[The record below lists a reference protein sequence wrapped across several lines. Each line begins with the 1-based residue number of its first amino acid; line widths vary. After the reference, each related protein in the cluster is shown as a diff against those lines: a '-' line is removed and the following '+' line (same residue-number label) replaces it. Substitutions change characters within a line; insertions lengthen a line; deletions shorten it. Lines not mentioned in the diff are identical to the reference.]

1 MYKSNKLSVRYKEKL
16 IIYPDFE
23 IGYGDFVLVKG
34 SSGTGKSSLLNI
46 LGLIKKD
53 YEGSI
58 KFFDRE
64 IKDLNDKE
72 TSKYLSKNIC
82 YILQEGDLIEEL
94 SVKENIELG
103 SLVKLSKDELDR
115 ELADFGLRGYGDKKV
130 CELSG
135 GEKRRV
141 SLVKAVL
148 SGKDILILD
157 EPFYSIDK
165 SYSDKLIEKLYEI
178 KNEKLIVISM
188 NNDFIDKINLNDSVI
203 IDLNDSKTIF
213 KNSTAKSNYNIKQKE
228 NLFLE
233 KEIPK
238 IKINFL
244 IQFFIFLFLFF
255 SLFWLKS
262 FENKTKRYFNEDK
275 IYYIY
280 TNNQSINISKF
291 VNLKN
296 DDFLALNKGKE
307 NINDILIEKFYF
319 DKYSLG
325 KVSDLIG
332 NKINKDFCYL
342 SKSIYGLCDKIKI
355 KEKCSKCIFIDKQFL
370 SESIYLLKFSEK
382 INYNFLVYKNSSF
395 KPDLNLSN
403 FEKGEM
409 NCVVNE
415 VFASL
420 YPKLKRLRIFFQF
433 FLFGITF
440 FIAYN
445 LVSKKQKY
453 IRTLIRNGFEK
464 KCIFKFFI
472 QKIISYFSLSF
483 LSACL
488 LFYFFSIYFSGFI
501 KISFYNDV
509 FLYGWFYFLC
519 SLILSIFGIYIRLK
533 FIR

>member
-1 MYKSNKLSVRYKEKL
+1 
-16 IIYPDFE
+16 
-23 IGYGDFVLVKG
+23 
-34 SSGTGKSSLLNI
+34 
-46 LGLIKKD
+46 
-53 YEGSI
+53 
-58 KFFDRE
+58 
-64 IKDLNDKE
+64 
-72 TSKYLSKNIC
+72 
-82 YILQEGDLIEEL
+82 LIEEL
-94 SVKENIELG
+94 SVEKNIEIG

-115 ELADFGLRGYGDKKV
+115 ELADFGLRGYGNKKV

-165 SYSDKLIEKLYEI
+165 YYSDKLIEKLYEI

-203 IDLNDSKTIF
+203 IDLNDTKAIS
-213 KNSTAKSNYNIKQKE
+213 KNSTAKSNYYNTKNGE

-238 IKINFL
+238 IKINFS

-262 FENKTKRYFNEDK
+262 FENKTKKYFNEDK

-280 TNNQSINISKF
+280 TNNQSIDISKF
-291 VNLKN
+291 ANLKN
-296 DDFLALNKGKE
+296 DDFLVLNKIKE
-307 NINDILIEKFYF
+307 NINDILIKKFYF
-319 DKYSLG
+319 DKYSLS
-325 KVSDLIG
+325 KVSDLID
-332 NKINKDFCYL
+332 NKISKDFCYV
-342 SKSIYGLCDKIKI
+342 SKAIYGLCDKIKI

-370 SESIYLLKFSEK
+370 NESIYLLKFSEK

-420 YPKLKRLRIFFQF
+420 YPKIKRLRIFFQI

-453 IRTLIRNGFEK
+453 IKTLIRNGFK
-464 KCIFKFFI
+464 KNT
-472 QKIISYFSLSF
+472 F
-483 LSACL
+483 L
-488 LFYFFSIYFSGFI
+488 
-501 KISFYNDV
+501 N
-509 FLYGWFYFLC
+509 FLP
-519 SLILSIFGIYIRLK
+519 K
-533 FIR
+533 K

>member
-1 MYKSNKLSVRYKEKL
+1 MYKTNKLSVRYKESL
-16 IIYPDFE
+16 IAYPDFE
-23 IGYGDFVLVKG
+23 IGYGDFVLVRG
-34 SSGTGKSSLLNI
+34 RSGTGKSSLLNI

-72 TSKYLSKNIC
+72 TSEYLSKNIC
-82 YILQEGDLIEEL
+82 YILQEDDLIEEL
-94 SVKENIELG
+94 SVEENIEIG
-103 SLVKLSKDELDR
+103 SLVKLSKDELER

-141 SLVKAVL
+141 SLVKAIL

-178 KNEKLIVISM
+178 KNEKLIIISM

-262 FENKTKRYFNEDK
+262 FENKTKKYFKEDK

-280 TNNQSINISKF
+280 TNNQSINIS
-291 VNLKN
+291 N
-296 DDFLALNKGKE
+296 
-307 NINDILIEKFYF
+307 
-319 DKYSLG
+319 
-325 KVSDLIG
+325 
-332 NKINKDFCYL
+332 
-342 SKSIYGLCDKIKI
+342 
-355 KEKCSKCIFIDKQFL
+355 
-370 SESIYLLKFSEK
+370 
-382 INYNFLVYKNSSF
+382 
-395 KPDLNLSN
+395 
-403 FEKGEM
+403 
-409 NCVVNE
+409 
-415 VFASL
+415 
-420 YPKLKRLRIFFQF
+420 
-433 FLFGITF
+433 
-440 FIAYN
+440 
-445 LVSKKQKY
+445 
-453 IRTLIRNGFEK
+453 
-464 KCIFKFFI
+464 
-472 QKIISYFSLSF
+472 
-483 LSACL
+483 
-488 LFYFFSIYFSGFI
+488 
-501 KISFYNDV
+501 YNDV
-509 FLYGWFYFLC
+509 FLYGLIYFLD